1 MPIGD
6 GIRRNIAHISTAE
19 RMRFRDA
26 VVELNSRYYSDNV
39 SKWVKQ
45 DRIHQATHVH
55 GGPAFIPW
63 HRELCNRF
71 EQLLREADGE
81 LSLHYWDWT
90 EDPRRAGDGAGDTI
104 DLFTTEFMGVPDKRV
119 GAPFTGFP
127 SITRNVASGK
137 DAPVPPGTDTDLAII
152 NSTNGVLQTDQWKI
166 FREKLER
173 EPNHNSIHAYIGGSI
188 GNPHTAFEDPFV
200 FLLHSNVD
208 RLWAMWQS
216 VSGDGWRLDPDQ
228 VYGSEDS
235 HPNIVENLE
244 PWAGGRGLRPW
255 APPEKPAG
263 PEELQASDGCETTEV
278 RYVVI
283 LIGTTA
289 RLENA
294 P

>member
-26 VVELNSRYYSDNV
+26 VVELNSKYYSDNV

-81 LSLHYWDWT
+81 LSLHYWDWA
-90 EDPRRAGDGAGDTI
+90 EDPRRAGDGADGTI
-104 DLFTTEFMGVPDKRV
+104 DLLTTEFMGVPAGTV

-127 SITRNVASGK
+127 SFTRDVAGGK
-137 DAPVPPGTDTDLAII
+137 DAPVPPGTDTDAAII
-152 NSTNGVLQTDQWKI
+152 KSTEGVPKAAQWKT
-166 FREKLER
+166 FREKLEF
-173 EPNHNSIHAYIGGSI
+173 EPNHDSVHTYIGGSI
-188 GNPHTAFEDPFV
+188 GDPRTAFEDPFV

-216 VSGDGWRLDPDQ
+216 VPGEEWRLDPNQ
-228 VYGSEDS
+228 VYGNEGA
-235 HPNIVENLE
+235 HPRIVEDLE

-255 APPEKPAG
+255 APPEDLTVEKNAKD
-263 PEELQASDGCETTEV
+263 ST
-278 RYVVI
+278 VV
-283 LIGTTA
+283 
-289 RLENA
+289 A
-294 P
+294 PPMYDTL